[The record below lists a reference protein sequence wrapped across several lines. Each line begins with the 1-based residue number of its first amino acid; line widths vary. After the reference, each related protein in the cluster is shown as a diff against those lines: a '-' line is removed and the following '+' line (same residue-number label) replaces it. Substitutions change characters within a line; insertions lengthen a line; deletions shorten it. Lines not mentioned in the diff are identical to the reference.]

1 MTKVPIYTADKT
13 AYHKHRKL
21 SNIPPAW
28 AALLAGRLLFFR
40 RPLTNRE
47 AGVSW
52 AVRKADG
59 REETIMRGKKMSQA
73 MAFIVLFGIVSL
85 FSDMTHEGA
94 SSIRGAY
101 LALLGASAGTIGFIS
116 GLGEL
121 VGYSMRYVFGKLTD
135 KSKHYWP
142 MTIAG
147 YVLDVL
153 AVPALALVGEHGW
166 IWACAL
172 LVIQRM
178 GKAIKKPAKDTIM
191 SFAASQ
197 EGVGKSFGI
206 QEVLDQIGAFLGP
219 VLLYVVMLL
228 KTGGTTFQVY
238 ATCFAV
244 LAIPGA
250 ITLILLL
257 VTRRKFPNPEH
268 FEPEPKEYV
277 PFHMKK
283 EFILYIAGISLFAF
297 GFIDYSIIIMH
308 VSRTFTG
315 VAAGLRETGS
325 LISSGTLPLL
335 YAGAMLVDAVAALF
349 FGLLYDKKGVRALVW
364 STVLSAPFAIFVFA
378 GHSAASLLVGIALW
392 GVGMG
397 AQESILKAAVSSM
410 VPKASRATGYG
421 VFECAFGV
429 FWFLGSWLLGVL
441 YDVSI
446 PAMIAVSVAAQLAA
460 IPLYIASSRQQLTAN
475 P

>member
-1 MTKVPIYTADKT
+1 M
-13 AYHKHRKL
+13 
-21 SNIPPAW
+21 
-28 AALLAGRLLFFR
+28 LF
-40 RPLTNRE
+40 
-47 AGVSW
+47 
-52 AVRKADG
+52 
-59 REETIMRGKKMSQA
+59 I
-73 MAFIVLFGIVSL
+73 ILFGIVSL

-101 LALLGASAGTIGFIS
+101 LSLLGASAATIGFIS

-135 KSKHYWP
+135 KSKQYWP

-147 YVLDVL
+147 YVLDII

-166 IWACAL
+166 IAACVL

-206 QEVLDQIGAFLGP
+206 QEVLDQIGAFIGP
-219 VLLYVVMLL
+219 VLLYLVMLF
-228 KTGGTTFQVY
+228 KTEGTTFEIY
-238 ATCFAV
+238 STCFAV

-250 ITLILLL
+250 ITLILLI
-257 VTRRKFPNPEH
+257 VTRCKFPNPEH

-277 PFHMKK
+277 PFKIKK

-308 VSRTFTG
+308 VSRTYSHL
-315 VAAGLRETGS
+315 ASGLSETSALVSTGS
-325 LISSGTLPLL
+325 LPLL
-335 YAGAMLVDAVAALF
+335 YAGAMLVDAVASLF
-349 FGLLYDKKGVRALVW
+349 FGMMYDKNGVKALVW
-364 STVLSAPFAIFVFA
+364 STVISAPFAVFVFA
-378 GHSAASLLVGIALW
+378 FDSVPMLLLGVALW

-397 AQESILKAAVSSM
+397 AQESILKAAVTSM

-421 VFECAFGV
+421 VFECSFGA
-429 FWFLGSWLLGVL
+429 FWFLGSWLMGVL

-446 PAMIAVSVAAQLAA
+446 PAMIAVSVIAQLAA
-460 IPLYIASSRQQLTAN
+460 IPLYIGSSKLMKKDE
-475 P
+475 

>member
-1 MTKVPIYTADKT
+1 METNN
-13 AYHKHRKL
+13 RK
-21 SNIPPAW
+21 
-28 AALLAGRLLFFR
+28 
-40 RPLTNRE
+40 
-47 AGVSW
+47 
-52 AVRKADG
+52 
-59 REETIMRGKKMSQA
+59 KKMSQA

-101 LALLGASAGTIGFIS
+101 LSLLGASAATIGFVS

-121 VGYSMRYVFGKLTD
+121 IGYSMRYVFGKLTD
-135 KSKHYWP
+135 RSKKYWG

-147 YVLDVL
+147 YVLDIA
-153 AVPALALVGEHGW
+153 AVPLLALVGEHGW
-166 IWACAL
+166 VAACAL
-172 LVIQRM
+172 LVVQRM

-219 VLLYVVMLL
+219 VLLYLVMLF
-228 KTGGTTFQVY
+228 KTDGITFEVY
-238 ATCFAV
+238 AACFAV

-250 ITLILLL
+250 ITLVLLII
-257 VTRRKFPNPEH
+257 TRCKFPNPEH
-268 FEPEPKEYV
+268 FEPEPKEFV
-277 PFHMKK
+277 PFKMKK

-308 VSRTFTG
+308 VSRTYSHL
-315 VAAGLRETGS
+315 ASGLSETTS
-325 LISSGTLPLL
+325 LVSTGTLPLL

-349 FGLLYDKKGVRALVW
+349 FGLMYDKKGVKALVW
-364 STVLSAPFAIFVFA
+364 STVISAPFAVFVFA
-378 GHSAASLLVGIALW
+378 SDSVPMLLLGIALW

-397 AQESILKAAVSSM
+397 AQESILKAAVTSM

-421 VFECAFGV
+421 IFECSFGA

-460 IPLYIASSRQQLTAN
+460 IPLYIASARLHKGSA

>member
-1 MTKVPIYTADKT
+1 MADK
-13 AYHKHRKL
+13 RKKY
-21 SNIPPAW
+21 S
-28 AALLAGRLLFFR
+28 
-40 RPLTNRE
+40 
-47 AGVSW
+47 
-52 AVRKADG
+52 K
-59 REETIMRGKKMSQA
+59 A
-73 MAFIVLFGIVSL
+73 MAFIFLFGIVSL

-101 LALLGASAGTIGFIS
+101 LSLLGASAGAIGFIS

-121 VGYSMRYVFGKLTD
+121 IGYSMRYVFGKLTD
-135 KSKHYWP
+135 KTKHYWP

-166 IWACAL
+166 LWACAL

-178 GKAIKKPAKDTIM
+178 GKAIKKPAKDTIL

-219 VLLYVVMLL
+219 VLLYVVMLF
-228 KTGGTTFQVY
+228 KTDGSTFRIY
-238 ATCFAV
+238 SFCFAV

-277 PFHMKK
+277 PFRMKK
-283 EFILYIAGISLFAF
+283 EFVLYIAGISLFAF
-297 GFIDYSIIIMH
+297 GFVDYSIVIMH
-308 VSRTFTG
+308 ISRTCTDL
-315 VAAGLRETGS
+315 AAGLAETGS
-325 LISSGTLPLL
+325 LITEGTLPLL
-335 YAGAMLVDAVAALF
+335 YAGAMLVDAVAAIF
-349 FGLLYDKKGVRALVW
+349 FGLLYDRKGVTALVW

-378 GHSAASLLVGIALW
+378 GRSVPAVLIGVALW

-397 AQESILKAAVSSM
+397 AQESILKAAVTSM
-410 VPKASRATGYG
+410 VPKTSRATGYG
-421 VFECAFGV
+421 VFECSFGV

-460 IPLYIASSRQQLTAN
+460 IPLYLASARGEKRGGGAGA
-475 P
+475 

>member
-1 MTKVPIYTADKT
+1 MKT
-13 AYHKHRKL
+13 ERK
-21 SNIPPAW
+21 
-28 AALLAGRLLFFR
+28 
-40 RPLTNRE
+40 
-47 AGVSW
+47 
-52 AVRKADG
+52 
-59 REETIMRGKKMSQA
+59 KKLSQA
-73 MAFIVLFGIVSL
+73 MLFIILFGIVSL

-101 LALLGASAGTIGFIS
+101 LALLGASAGTIGFVS

-121 VGYSMRYVFGKLTD
+121 IGYSMRYVFGKLTD
-135 KSKHYWP
+135 KTKRYWP

-147 YVLDVL
+147 YILDVL
-153 AVPALALVGEHGW
+153 AVPALALVSEHGW
-166 IWACAL
+166 VAACAL

-219 VLLYVVMLL
+219 VLLYLVMLF
-228 KTGGTTFQVY
+228 KQTGSTFQVY
-238 ATCFAV
+238 STCFAV

-250 ITLILLL
+250 VTIILLL
-257 VTRRKFPNPEH
+257 VTRAKFPNPEH

-277 PFHMKK
+277 PFKLKK

-297 GFIDYSIIIMH
+297 GFIDYSIVIMH
-308 VSRTFTG
+308 VAKTYTALAS
-315 VAAGLRETGS
+315 GLAETTS
-325 LISSGTLPLL
+325 LVNSGTLPLL
-335 YAGAMLVDAVAALF
+335 YAGAMLVDAVAALV
-349 FGLLYDKKGVRALVW
+349 FGVLYDKKGVRALVW
-364 STVLSAPFAIFVFA
+364 STLISAPFAIFVFA
-378 GHSAASLLVGIALW
+378 FNSVPTLLIGIALW

-397 AQESILKAAVSSM
+397 AQESILKAAVTSM
-410 VPKASRATGYG
+410 VPKQSRATGYG
-421 VFECAFGV
+421 IFECSFGV

-446 PAMIAVSVAAQLAA
+446 LAMVVVSVAAQLAA
-460 IPLYIASSRQQLTAN
+460 IPLYLGSSKLRGIS
-475 P
+475 

>member
-1 MTKVPIYTADKT
+1 MK
-13 AYHKHRKL
+13 
-21 SNIPPAW
+21 N
-28 AALLAGRLLFFR
+28 
-40 RPLTNRE
+40 N
-47 AGVSW
+47 
-52 AVRKADG
+52 
-59 REETIMRGKKMSQA
+59 GKKRISQA
-73 MAFIVLFGIVSL
+73 MLFILLFGIVSL

-101 LALLGASAGTIGFIS
+101 LSLLGASAASIGFVS

-121 VGYSMRYVFGKLTD
+121 IGYSMRYVFGKLTD
-135 KSKHYWP
+135 KTKQYWP

-166 IWACAL
+166 VAACAL
-172 LVIQRM
+172 LIVQRM

-206 QEVLDQIGAFLGP
+206 QELLDQIGAFLGP
-219 VLLYVVMLL
+219 VLLYLVMLFR
-228 KTGGTTFQVY
+228 TDGTTFQIY
-238 ATCFAV
+238 SQCFAV
-244 LAIPGA
+244 LAVPGA
-250 ITLILLL
+250 VTIVLLL
-257 VTRRKFPNPEH
+257 VTKHRFPNPER

-277 PFHMKK
+277 PFRMKK

-297 GFIDYSIIIMH
+297 GFIDYSLIIMH
-308 VSRTFTG
+308 VSRTC
-315 VAAGLRETGS
+315 ADLSAGLAATSS
-325 LISSGTLPLL
+325 LVNTGTLPLL
-335 YAGAMLVDAVAALF
+335 YAGAMLVDAVSALV
-349 FGLLYDKKGVRALVW
+349 FGNLYDKKGVKALVW

-378 GHSAASLLVGIALW
+378 AKSVPMVLAGIALW

-397 AQESILKAAVSSM
+397 AQESILKAAVTSM
-410 VPKASRATGYG
+410 VPKDSRATGYG
-421 VFECAFGV
+421 IFECSFGI

-441 YDVSI
+441 YDISI

-460 IPLYIASSRQQLTAN
+460 IPLYLRSARLGAAGKDGSDAGTDVRKKQS
-475 P
+475 